1 MEAFKAFSSFLGMI
15 LMLQLVNQVTLCMYM
30 FPQPFH
36 WHTYPWQL
44 RSLMIWFEVEWGVFI
59 GTLVSYMLFIAMRT
73 QVRHKIQLDRV
84 PEEKQLP
91 GIDTIIAI
99 NEVANAFAA

>member
-36 WHTYPWQL
+36 WHKYPWQL

-59 GTLVSYMLFIAMRT
+59 GTLVSYVLFIAMRT